1 VRTDV
6 YMIFNLVGAAVWAAG
21 IGLAAY
27 WTGPSVL
34 DFVNDFGLVTSLAL
48 GALIAA
54 VVVAEIVRRRR
65 RRQERPG

>member
-1 VRTDV
+1 
-6 YMIFNLVGAAVWAAG
+6 
-21 IGLAAY
+21 
-27 WTGPSVL
+27 VL